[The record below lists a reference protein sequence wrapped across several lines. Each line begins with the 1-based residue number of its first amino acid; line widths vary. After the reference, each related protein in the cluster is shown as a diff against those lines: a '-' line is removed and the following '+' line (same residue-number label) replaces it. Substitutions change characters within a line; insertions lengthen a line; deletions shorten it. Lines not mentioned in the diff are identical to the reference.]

1 MEKPSSTTSLPIR
14 DSTKQYQVDSALRT
28 LSRSSTAYPEY
39 ASKIRQ
45 GTYRINREAK
55 QSNMSSLLKLQK
67 KLTRRQNNPKTGDK
81 GKLTKVSG
89 LLSLIKNDT
98 NVENENNV
106 DETLPVNIRQEM
118 IEGENAVEAV
128 RNLEQSMVSEKE
140 TPSLSNKREESPM
153 YFVNTG
159 KQTAVNQ
166 SMPII
171 SPNEESDV
179 AAVAAW
185 SEPLHRGAPTD
196 EEKEPLSRRLPRL
209 EKLPLPPSANVSS
222 LDVVSVDTLKKKW
235 EECKEHCKEL
245 EMEWKSLEEFEIK
258 AQIHGVTLASD
269 KKLIDLLVERVLDP
283 SDHWKAHLDTLIHIP
298 HGIKGDILRGGDYF
312 EALFQIAIA
321 LNILPQFNGRYIR
334 LYDIHDYQ
342 HILPFH
348 NYLYEKPIK
357 NSGGSEHGVSDITFE
372 VSSNERF
379 EELEEKCST
388 SYACGCAP
396 PPKKQVSNPYYF
408 VSVKGYKK
416 EKSIKDEYDIPLL
429 DSQLSIFPQITN
441 KHIVV
446 CVHNESAFK
455 QKLSNMR
462 IDFLKNKL
470 NHIIGYDTLIQ
481 AFTAF
486 RITFFRRME
495 NKPTK
500 EQIRAEIEQCYPQN
514 VVHRPTLNLY
524 VHQELVV
531 RAVTERIQERQE
543 ETPHFLCIGVLPR
556 GGKSFIA
563 GGIIHNHQKKKAKDS
578 GYNVLFLTSAVNE
591 TRGQFQNELVDRYS
605 EFSDFQFINVVKPDA
620 TVSNKPNRFF
630 FISRQL
636 SSLTEREEP
645 EEGIDKT
652 AIDLLT
658 ILEKKLGQ
666 LPNIDIIFFD
676 EAHVGITSQTVR
688 SNFQKVFERFSV
700 PIVMMTATYKKPARL
715 LNDTRD
721 LFVWDLQDIK
731 DMKSLPTLGIEKWA
745 EQRPDVM
752 ERYPITRRIL
762 DERIRQGESLESI
775 AKPYLQFPTLC
786 PISLKLVPKAI
797 DRLLLSGAGYDFKRA
812 FEVHEAHKDIL
823 LEPSKVSEW
832 GSLLLHRSDAL
843 RLRQFLTPDERQKGD
858 DEHPFLQ
865 GPEQRKYRALRQ
877 IFRIA
882 QKNQSRPVEGKPF
895 SMLMFLPIGK
905 DSQGTKIG
913 ELCRVWA
920 SFMMESNYW
929 KENFVFLTLSPYL
942 DERYKKAHNV
952 TLDTAVELGLCHRQD
967 HKDDDLKCLI
977 TTLEQK
983 ALAKGKGLVILSGD
997 VAKMGI
1003 SLKCVDV
1010 VCLMTQNTDADD
1022 IIQKMYRALTDDP
1035 PNKKHGFIVDLN
1047 MARII
1052 TAMFDYDMEK
1062 DKLRVNKKD
1071 VPSIKRRLQ
1080 HVFETCEWDV
1090 DDLMEDP
1097 DITSMKD
1104 VMSIIQQRVLE
1115 HIEQE
1120 VLVRTSD
1127 AAIQDETMKVVRDI
1141 PELYD
1146 EIIKTLQFTSVGNK
1160 SKKGKKEEVAAAEAA
1175 RKAAEMAARKAAE
1188 MAAAAAAASAQGS
1201 QPSAAVTPPHQLTPL
1216 EPRQIESKLQSILK
1230 TFVNALV
1237 IKSAEPW
1244 LDAMN
1249 ISYLIDK
1256 YKQDKKE
1263 IREYPECD
1271 CGENSECK
1279 KEHINLYETVWCELK
1294 GYAMIRGPKKDEY
1307 NYSIEIHKEILRIV
1321 ERIITIPSF
1330 SLGWNVYIEKL
1341 LKDMK
1346 TPTRQG
1352 GRRRTIKKMRTK

>member
-1 MEKPSSTTSLPIR
+1 MEKSSSTTLSLPIRKSQNSTAIR
-14 DSTKQYQVDSALRT
+14 DSTKQYQVDRELNT
-28 LSRSSTAYPEY
+28 LSKSSKAYNEY
-39 ASKIRQ
+39 ASKIKQ
-45 GTYRINREAK
+45 GTYRLNREAK
-55 QSNMSSLLKLQK
+55 KVNMNSLLKLK
-67 KLTRRQNNPKTGDK
+67 NKLMRRQSHPKTGDT
-81 GKLTKVSG
+81 GKLTKVRG
-89 LLSLIKNDT
+89 LLSLIANDT
-98 NVENENNV
+98 NVEENSIESIPFNTEDNEPF
-106 DETLPVNIRQEM
+106 PVIKGNTPPNI
-118 IEGENAVEAV
+118 EN
-128 RNLEQSMVSEKE
+128 K
-140 TPSLSNKREESPM
+140 SPVHV
-153 YFVNTG
+153 VNTG
-159 KQTAVNQ
+159 KRAAANQ
-166 SMPII
+166 SMPVI
-171 SPNEESDV
+171 SLNEEPNV

-185 SEPLHRGAPTD
+185 SEPSIAP
-196 EEKEPLSRRLPRL
+196 PSIPRRLPRL
-209 EKLPLPPSANVSS
+209 GKLPLPPSANASS
-222 LDVVSVDTLKKKW
+222 PSIDVQPLDVKSLDTLKKEW

-245 EMEWKSLEEFEIK
+245 EKEWKSLEEFEIK
-258 AQIHGVTLASD
+258 TQIDGITLSSD
-269 KKLIDLLVERVLDP
+269 NKLIDLLVERILDP
-283 SDHWKAHLDTLIHIP
+283 SEHWKAHLDTLIHIP

-312 EALFQIAIA
+312 EAFFQIAIA
-321 LNILPQFNGRYIR
+321 LNILPQFNGKYIR

-342 HILPFH
+342 HIRLFH

-357 NSGGSEHGVSDITFE
+357 NSGGSEHGISDITFE

-379 EELEEKCST
+379 EALEEKCST
-388 SYACGCAP
+388 SYTCGCAP
-396 PPKKQVSNPYYF
+396 PPKKQLSNPFYF

-446 CVHNESAFK
+446 CVQDERAFK

-470 NHIIGYDTLIQ
+470 NHIVGYDTLIQ
-481 AFTAF
+481 SFTAF
-486 RITFFRRME
+486 RIAFFRRME
-495 NKPTK
+495 SNPSIK
-500 EQIRAEIEQCYPQN
+500 QIREEIEQCYPRN

-563 GGIIHNHQKKKAKDS
+563 GGIIHNHQKKKEKES

-591 TRGQFQNELVDRYS
+591 TRGQFKNDLIDRYS
-605 EFSDFQFINVVKPDA
+605 EFHDFQFVDVVETDIA
-620 TVSNKPNRFF
+620 SVSNKPNRFF

-636 SSLTEREEP
+636 SSLTEKE
-645 EEGIDKT
+645 EEGIEKT
-652 AIDLLT
+652 ATDLLT

-666 LPNIDIIFFD
+666 LPHIDIIFFD

-688 SNFQKVFERFSV
+688 SNFQKVFERFPV
-700 PIVMMTATYKKPARL
+700 PIIMMTATYKKPSRL
-715 LNDTRD
+715 LNSTRD

-731 DMKSLPTLGIEKWA
+731 DMKSLPALGIDKWS

-752 ERYPITRRIL
+752 ERYAMTRSIL

-775 AKPYLQFPTLC
+775 AKPYLQFPILT
-786 PISLKLVPKAI
+786 PISLMLAPDAIHKL
-797 DRLLLSGAGYDFKRA
+797 LSSGAGYDFKRA
-812 FEVHEAHKDIL
+812 FEIHEVHKDIL
-823 LEPSKVSEW
+823 LEPSKWSDW
-832 GSLLLHRSDAL
+832 GNLLLHRSDAL
-843 RLRQFLTPDERQKGD
+843 RLRQFLTPDEEKGD
-858 DEHPFLQ
+858 EAHPFLQ
-865 GPEQRKYRALRQ
+865 GAQKKYRALRQ

-882 QKNQSRPVEGKPF
+882 QKNQSRPIEGKPF

-920 SFMMESNYW
+920 SFMMESKYW
-929 KENFVFLTLSPYL
+929 NENFVFLTLSPYL
-942 DERYKKAHNV
+942 DKRYKKAHNV

-967 HKDDDLKCLI
+967 HPEYDLKCLI

-983 ALAKGKGLVILSGD
+983 ALEQGKGLVILSGD

-1003 SLKCVDV
+1003 SLKCVDI

-1080 HVFETCEWDV
+1080 LVFETCEWDV

-1097 DITSMKD
+1097 SVTSMKD
-1104 VMSIIQQRVLE
+1104 VMSIIQKRVLE

-1120 VLVRTSD
+1120 VIVRASD
-1127 AAIQDETMKVVRDI
+1127 ATIQDETMKMVRDD
-1141 PELYD
+1141 PRLYD
-1146 EIIKTLQFTSVGNK
+1146 DIIKTLQFTSIPNK
-1160 SKKGKKEEVAAAEAA
+1160 QKKRKGKPEELAAAEALRQA
-1175 RKAAEMAARKAAE
+1175 SEMAAKRAE
-1188 MAAAAAAASAQGS
+1188 EAMASAQES
-1201 QPSAAVTPPHQLTPL
+1201 HSPVADTTAPLPVPLQPR
-1216 EPRQIESKLQSILK
+1216 EIEVKLQSILK

-1256 YKQDKKE
+1256 YTQDKLKFIE
-1263 IREYPECD
+1263 EMRAHPECD
-1271 CGENSECK
+1271 CKENRECK
-1279 KEHINLYETVWCELK
+1279 KEHANLYEIAWCELK
-1294 GYAMIRGPKKDEY
+1294 GYAMIRENDEHI
-1307 NYSIEIHKEILRIV
+1307 YSIKIHKRILDIV
-1321 ERIITIPSF
+1321 EHIITVPSF

-1341 LKDMK
+1341 LKEMK
-1346 TPTRQG
+1346 TPIRQG
-1352 GRRRTIKKMRTK
+1352 GRRTIKKMRTK